1 MEGINGVV
9 EAVEPRS
16 SVLTRPDY
24 YDGLKPVAANV
35 EQMIIVSSVLPE
47 LSLNIIDRY
56 LVAAETLKHCTI
68 IGTQQNRPSRYKAT
82 RNVPAM
88 VRLNINA

>member
-1 MEGINGVV
+1 MVWWKLWSPV
-9 EAVEPRS
+9 ARF
-16 SVLTRPDY
+16 LTRPDY

-56 LVAAETLKHCTI
+56 LVAAETLKIAPLLVLNKIDLLDTKQRI
-68 IGTQQNRPSRYKAT
+68 QYQQWLEEYQRIG
-82 RNVPAM
+82 
-88 VRLNINA
+88 